1 MGNKGIIKVGKASR
15 TKLMRV
21 SLLRKESL
29 SVVGHQDGVAGFL
42 LTGGGSATK
51 KKQRKGERKRA
62 GRFRTWSPVVVGET
76 PLWTPGPTAKPV
88 LCNACGSR
96 WGTKG
101 TLDDYLPKHA
111 SKGKQSYQLPSEM
124 KTHLIAHDDQKMEV
138 GEEVSGQDGSSAC
151 LEEEMINIS
160 SLGSAGSSSDK
171 FMQME
176 ETNVQARDPEKQIPD
191 LLSKLQCKN
200 SILSVE
206 IVSILNP
213 PIFPRN
219 SATLSTSQ
227 SFTSLLKDKSHPC
240 SGPTGNYI
248 SIRIHTN
255 LEEIPKR
262 ELFYPEILPES
273 CLIVISHF
281 DIKVCL
287 HLRPQT
293 CDCSPYSHTPSS
305 AFQFTTGE
313 EFRFPEGTS
322 KGLSWSL
329 CLGATRIY
337 KDPHLNPDS
346 VPRRKRS
353 KLRQSILSPAQRLQ
367 RTLDNNLQAPDFEII
382 SDGDE
387 PVTLIYARNKY
398 IPPNEIGL
406 GAMLLVSP
414 TTTTER
420 SMPLSATAE
429 DTVSCSMDV
438 S

>member
-1 MGNKGIIKVGKASR
+1 
-15 TKLMRV
+15 
-21 SLLRKESL
+21 
-29 SVVGHQDGVAGFL
+29 
-42 LTGGGSATK
+42 
-51 KKQRKGERKRA
+51 
-62 GRFRTWSPVVVGET
+62 
-76 PLWTPGPTAKPV
+76 
-88 LCNACGSR
+88 
-96 WGTKG
+96 
-101 TLDDYLPKHA
+101 
-111 SKGKQSYQLPSEM
+111 M

-176 ETNVQARDPEKQIPD
+176 ETND
-191 LLSKLQCKN
+191 
-200 SILSVE
+200 
-206 IVSILNP
+206 
-213 PIFPRN
+213 
-219 SATLSTSQ
+219 
-227 SFTSLLKDKSHPC
+227 
-240 SGPTGNYI
+240 
-248 SIRIHTN
+248 
-255 LEEIPKR
+255 
-262 ELFYPEILPES
+262 
-273 CLIVISHF
+273 
-281 DIKVCL
+281 
-287 HLRPQT
+287 
-293 CDCSPYSHTPSS
+293 
-305 AFQFTTGE
+305 
-313 EFRFPEGTS
+313 
-322 KGLSWSL
+322 
-329 CLGATRIY
+329 

-353 KLRQSILSPAQRLQ
+353 KLRQSIFSPAQRLQ